1 MKKWLALIWVL
12 VTVLSL
18 TACGNSGDTTPG
30 GERDEPTVDTFTVET
45 PYCALACPEQWKEQL
60 RIEKIEGD
68 VYTVEFYGT
77 VAEKGEQ
84 HLFDL
89 FFGGS
94 TGDLIGTIDVDGVV
108 HNIYV
113 EAYDLTT
120 DEQWSE
126 AESTALY
133 AMQDAI
139 NVIISNLMTLP
150 QFEIAG

>member
-1 MKKWLALIWVL
+1 MKKWLALVCVL

-18 TACGNSGDTTPG
+18 TACGSSDTTPG
-30 GERDEPTVDTFTVET
+30 GEQDEQPAVATFEVET

-77 VAEKGEQ
+77 VAGKGEQ

-89 FFGGS
+89 SFDGGA
-94 TGDLIGTIDVDGVV
+94 GDLIGTINVDGVV

-113 EAYDLTT
+113 EAYDLAI

-126 AESTALY
+126 AERTALY
-133 AMQDAI
+133 AMQDTI
-139 NVIISNLMTLP
+139 NVIISHLLTLQ
-150 QFEIAG
+150 QFEIA